1 MQIPCLSLLVECER
15 LHRWHSTTQRPRF
28 IHPQLFSREPTNS
41 LALVTPCFSRDTRT
55 SLSSVTHGTTVRL
68 TFRSHRN
75 LPPQLGMDMALEHTH
90 QSDVRGPSS
99 TPRIPSCMPDTPR
112 FLHLA
117 RRYTLPGTKTH
128 PYELARQGPLHV
140 PDAPTPCRVWAHE
153 QPHLGGCRYTLI
165 HTVHD
170 ASWHA
175 RLPRTQQTPSQTRK
189 EDGRDV
195 RTRLPPKPDEKE
207 VRVRAQL
214 CDGSVQSWNGCE
226 KGHRLTWNTST
237 GRLLLQQLE
246 CQEGGNEDGEAMERY
261 ER

>member
-117 RRYTLPGTKTH
+117 RRYTPPGTKTH

-175 RLPRTQQTPSQTRK
+175 RLPRTQQTPIQTRK

-195 RTRLPPKPDEKE
+195 CTRLPPKPDEKE